1 MSVQFSPSRD
11 RQRGISFLGLIF
23 VAIVLGASG
32 VIAAQVFPTYLE
44 YQAVLK
50 AAKKASVGTTVVE
63 VRSLFDKAGQIDDI
77 KSVSGKD
84 IEVTKEGETIV
95 VSFAYER
102 EIHLAGP
109 AFLTLKYAGK
119 SK

>member
-1 MSVQFSPSRD
+1 MVRAVKSG
-11 RQRGISFLGLIF
+11 QRGFSLIGFIF
-23 VAIVLGASG
+23 VGGVLAVSG
-32 VIAAQVFPTYLE
+32 VIVAQIVPTAIE

-50 AAKKASVGTTVVE
+50 AVQKASEGSTVVE
-63 VRSLFDKAGQIDDI
+63 VRNIFDRAAAIDNI
-77 KSVSGKD
+77 NSVAGKD
-84 IEVTKEGETIV
+84 IEVTKENDKVV

-109 AFLTLKYAGK
+109 AYLTMKYAGR

>member
-1 MSVQFSPSRD
+1 MVRAVKSG
-11 RQRGISFLGLIF
+11 QRGFSLIGFIF
-23 VAIVLGASG
+23 VGGVLAVSG
-32 VIAAQVFPTYLE
+32 VIVAQIVPTAIE

-50 AAKKASVGTTVVE
+50 AVQKASEGSTVVE
-63 VRSLFDKAGQIDDI
+63 VRNIFDRAAAIDNI
-77 KSVSGKD
+77 SSVAGKD
-84 IEVTKEGETIV
+84 IEVTKENDKVV

-109 AFLTLKYAGK
+109 AYLTMKYVGR